1 MPKNLK
7 GGNKAK
13 KRSNK
18 FISQKS
24 KQDIPLPQPNTE
36 EQSYVAKVISCL
48 GDKRFTII
56 ILSDGE
62 SKNET
67 ILAHL
72 SKTASKRQGRIVLDS
87 IVKISLR
94 GYENKCDILY
104 RYDDSEVTFLIDN
117 NIITL
122 EKGDSIDNNII
133 FSNDV
138 DKEEVDINNI

>member
-1 MPKNLK
+1 MSIVFYLYNL
-7 GGNKAK
+7 GAFFG
-13 KRSNK
+13 RR
-18 FISQKS
+18 
-24 KQDIPLPQPNTE
+24 
-36 EQSYVAKVISCL
+36 Y
-48 GDKRFTII
+48 
-56 ILSDGE
+56 
-62 SKNET
+62 
-67 ILAHL
+67 HL